1 MQNLGQEVE
10 KIAAYARGPQVAWAD
25 IEAVAAPQLSAVVFR
40 IADAI
45 GEKNYD
51 RAAAVLGE
59 LYQMQK
65 TPYEIMGAFGKQIRQ
80 FYSARLALS
89 EGKGASYVAQ
99 LWGMRYPADRLV
111 NAARR
116 LPLPWCRQAVIRCA
130 QTDLAMKST
139 GQDPKELMTTLLL
152 ELANMA

>member
-1 MQNLGQEVE
+1 M
-10 KIAAYARGPQVAWAD
+10 AWHSR
-25 IEAVAAPQLSAVVFR
+25 PCTSSSASR
-40 IADAI
+40 SRDSSP
-45 GEKNYD
+45 
-51 RAAAVLGE
+51 RR
-59 LYQMQK
+59 
-65 TPYEIMGAFGKQIRQ
+65 P
-80 FYSARLALS
+80 

>member
-1 MQNLGQEVE
+1 M
-10 KIAAYARGPQVAWAD
+10 
-25 IEAVAAPQLSAVVFR
+25 
-40 IADAI
+40 
-45 GEKNYD
+45 
-51 RAAAVLGE
+51 
-59 LYQMQK
+59 
-65 TPYEIMGAFGKQIRQ
+65 
-80 FYSARLALS
+80 
-89 EGKGASYVAQ
+89 
-99 LWGMRYPADRLV
+99 